1 METPGTELITNQ
13 TDFLEISQ
21 RLLNRGSL
29 LRFQAH
35 GRSIYPFI
43 KPGDIIIIEPRN
55 GSAVST
61 GDVIFYRKQ
70 DSSTAAHRLVKVSG
84 SEDKIF
90 LLTKGD
96 ALKYTD
102 PPVSPAQVMGRVIL
116 IEGRGRKLK
125 LNGWTGR
132 MFGRFFTWIARR
144 HYPNQRRIVRYIDRL
159 GWLFLGRQT
168 R

>member
-1 METPGTELITNQ
+1 METPGIELKTNQ
-13 TDFLEISQ
+13 ADFLEVSQ

-35 GRSIYPFI
+35 GRSMYPFI
-43 KPGDIIIIEPRN
+43 KHGDIISIEQRN
-55 GSAVST
+55 GSTVSK

-70 DSSTAAHRLVKVSG
+70 DGSTAAHRLVKVSG
-84 SEDKIF
+84 RKDKTV

-116 IEGRGRKLK
+116 IEGRERNLK

-132 MFGRFFTWIARR
+132 MFGRFVAWMARR

-159 GWLFLGRQT
+159 GWLFLGRRT
-168 R
+168 K

>member
-1 METPGTELITNQ
+1 M
-13 TDFLEISQ
+13 
-21 RLLNRGSL
+21 
-29 LRFQAH
+29 
-35 GRSIYPFI
+35 YPFI
-43 KPGDIIIIEPRN
+43 KHGDIISIEQRN
-55 GSAVST
+55 GSTVSK

-70 DSSTAAHRLVKVSG
+70 DGSTAAHRLVKVSG
-84 SEDKIF
+84 RKDKTV

-116 IEGRGRKLK
+116 IEGRERNLK

-132 MFGRFFTWIARR
+132 MFGRFVAWMARR

-159 GWLFLGRQT
+159 GWLFLGRRT
-168 R
+168 K